1 MASLI
6 CTGARLGDALVVD
19 VALVADPGAAL
30 DDHVGGDHLVH
41 GGVVRQGQ
49 LDDRVSRQAGWH
61 LSKNLRMKENMILCK
76 RLYATITW
84 KGLGVYGDE
93 DCVQVGA
100 MIKLATFFPVP

>member
-1 MASLI
+1 MIIENGLMRHKFHCNLASLI

-49 LDDRVSRQAGWH
+49 LDDGVPRLAGGH
-61 LSKNLRMKENMILCK
+61 LSKNLRRSSNSTLISSLN
-76 RLYATITW
+76 
-84 KGLGVYGDE
+84 
-93 DCVQVGA
+93 
-100 MIKLATFFPVP
+100 KLDL